1 MKMLI
6 TLIAICGGFA
16 VAFFGVIV
24 LFNFHVLLGFILCLT
39 GIASA
44 IMGTKIY
51 EWTNNNNL
59 GLLGYGFFSMA
70 AR

>member
-16 VAFFGVIV
+16 VAFFGVVV
-24 LFNFHVLLGFILCLT
+24 LFNFHVWLGFILCVT
-39 GIASA
+39 GITSA

-51 EWTNNNNL
+51 D
-59 GLLGYGFFSMA
+59 
-70 AR
+70 

>member
-24 LFNFHVLLGFILCLT
+24 LFNFHVWLGFILCVT

-44 IMGTKIY
+44 VMGTKIY
-51 EWTNNNNL
+51 DWIFIVNISANYNGFNL
-59 GLLGYGFFSMA
+59 VVSG
-70 AR
+70 

>member
-16 VAFFGVIV
+16 VAFFGVVV
-24 LFNFHVLLGFILCLT
+24 LFNFHVWLGFILCVT

-59 GLLGYGFFSMA
+59 GLLGYGLFSMA

>member
-16 VAFFGVIV
+16 VAFFGVAV
-24 LFNFHVLLGFILCLT
+24 LFSFHVWLGFILCLT

-44 IMGTKIY
+44 IMGAKIY
-51 EWTNNNNL
+51 E
-59 GLLGYGFFSMA
+59 
-70 AR
+70 

>member
-16 VAFFGVIV
+16 VAFFGVVV
-24 LFNFHVLLGFILCLT
+24 LFNFHVWLGFILCVT

-51 EWTNNNNL
+51 EWNNTNNTRL
-59 GLLGYGFFSMA
+59 RGYGLFSMA
-70 AR
+70 WR

>member
-24 LFNFHVLLGFILCLT
+24 LFNFHVWLGFILCVT

>member
-24 LFNFHVLLGFILCLT
+24 LFNFHVWLGFILCLT

-44 IMGTKIY
+44 VMGTKIY
-51 EWTNNNNL
+51 E
-59 GLLGYGFFSMA
+59 
-70 AR
+70 